1 MLKPTDHAGALRLIR
16 AIAAG
21 AATPDSALPHILRV
35 CDAALGREGVLTR
48 ADNGRSCDRPS
59 LMDEH
64 EGAGA

>member
-1 MLKPTDHAGALRLIR
+1 MLKPTDHASALRLIR

-21 AATPDSALPHILRV
+21 ATTPESALPHILRV

-48 ADNGRSCDRPS
+48 SDSGRAGARPS